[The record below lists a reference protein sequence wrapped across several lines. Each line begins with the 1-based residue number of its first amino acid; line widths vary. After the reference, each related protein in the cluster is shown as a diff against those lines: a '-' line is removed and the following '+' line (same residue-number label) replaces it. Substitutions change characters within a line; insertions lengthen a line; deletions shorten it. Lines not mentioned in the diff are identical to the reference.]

1 MTDNTIPEEEIRV
14 ELGDPVPFAGEKRRD
29 LLLAAA
35 LGAPFGTSDPI
46 DLALLSVA
54 SRKEDLRHY
63 EQLGYTPPTPE
74 QRMSIARV
82 RRVGSDEE
90 ELIAR
95 GELSTIMYLCR
106 PDQSTR
112 YRADL
117 QVGLKML
124 HGFRTLAV
132 AQGTVQPDGSEKWL
146 FLGHIP
152 LRATRER
159 SSRSEEPGAFRYVPV
174 WDWQLRAFHWLAV
187 LLIVILSITGILM
200 GGGRFVYMGTKGDS
214 FYFSYLRLFHFGAAW
229 LLLSAAIIRIAGLFL
244 ASNKYQRWDALFP
257 VKRRD
262 LKNLFVVMQNYLF
275 CRFDRGPHYIGHN
288 PLQQVAYTGIYG
300 VGLLAI
306 LTGFALY
313 ALYAPDFWLFHYLI
327 WFDRTV
333 GIQYIRLAHLLLMWV
348 FLIFIPIHVYLAIRA
363 DTVEREGGISSIIS
377 GGRWCRKGTK
387 FEDG

>member
-1 MTDNTIPEEEIRV
+1 MTVNKNPEDEIRV
-14 ELGDPVPFAGEKRRD
+14 ELGDPVPFAGEKRQE
-29 LLLAAA
+29 LVLVAA
-35 LGAPFGTSDPI
+35 LGAPFGTTDPV
-46 DLALLSVA
+46 DLALLSA
-54 SRKEDLRHY
+54 AARKEDLRHY
-63 EQLGYTPPTPE
+63 EQLGYTPPTPG
-74 QRMSIARV
+74 QRLSIARV
-82 RRVGSDEE
+82 RRVGSDEVQ
-90 ELIAR
+90 LIAR
-95 GELSTIMYLCR
+95 GELDVILYLCR
-106 PDQSTR
+106 PDESTR
-112 YRADL
+112 YHAEL
-117 QVGLKML
+117 QAGEKQL

-132 AQGTVQPDGSEKWL
+132 AHGTVLPDGGEKWL

-159 SSRSEEPGAFRYVPV
+159 KSRVEEPGAFRYVPV
-174 WDWQLRAFHWLAV
+174 WDWQLRTMHWLAV
-187 LLIVILSITGILM
+187 LLIMILSITGILM
-200 GGGRFVYMGTKGDS
+200 GGGRFVYTGTKGDS

-229 LLLSAAIIRIAGLFL
+229 LFLSTGIIRVAGLFL
-244 ASNKYQRWDALFP
+244 ASNKFQRWDALFP
-257 VKRRD
+257 VKPRD

-300 VGLLAI
+300 VGMLAL

-333 GIQYIRLAHLLLMWV
+333 GIQYIRLAHLLVMWV
-348 FLIFIPIHVYLAIRA
+348 LLIFIPIHVYLAIRA

>member
-1 MTDNTIPEEEIRV
+1 MTVNKNPEDEIRV
-14 ELGDPVPFAGEKRRD
+14 ELGDPVPFAGEKRQE
-29 LLLAAA
+29 LILAAA
-35 LGAPFGTSDPI
+35 LGAPFGTSDPV
-46 DLALLSVA
+46 DLALLSA
-54 SRKEDLRHY
+54 AARKEDLRHY
-63 EQLGYTPPTPE
+63 EQLGFIPPAPG
-74 QRMSIARV
+74 QRLGIARV
-82 RRVGSDEE
+82 RRVGSDKV

-95 GELSTIMYLCR
+95 GEQDAILYLCR
-106 PDQSTR
+106 PDQATR
-112 YRADL
+112 YHAEL
-117 QVGLKML
+117 QAGEERL
-124 HGFRTLAV
+124 HGFRALAL
-132 AQGTVQPDGSEKWL
+132 ARGTVLPDGSEKWL

-152 LRATRER
+152 LRATHQR
-159 SSRSEEPGAFRYVPV
+159 SRRSEEPGAFRYVPV

-187 LLIVILSITGILM
+187 LLIVVLSVTGILM
-200 GGGRFVYMGTKGDS
+200 GGGRFAYMGTRGDS
-214 FYFSYLRLFHFGAAW
+214 LYFSYLRLFHFGAAW

-257 VKRRD
+257 VKPRD
-262 LKNLFVVMQNYLF
+262 LKNLFTVMQNYLF

-300 VGLLAI
+300 VGLLAL

-333 GIQYIRLAHLLLMWV
+333 GVQYIRLAHQLVMWV

-363 DTVEREGGISSIIS
+363 DTVEREGGISSIVS